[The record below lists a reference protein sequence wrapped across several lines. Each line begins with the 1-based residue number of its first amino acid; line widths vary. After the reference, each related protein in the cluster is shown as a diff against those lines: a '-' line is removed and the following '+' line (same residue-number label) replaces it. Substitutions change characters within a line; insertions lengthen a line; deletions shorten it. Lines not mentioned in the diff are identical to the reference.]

1 MEVILIIL
9 ISAALGVAL
18 GKALDL
24 APIPLW
30 VQWALLAATL
40 FAGVLFLRGTIEL

>member
-1 MEVILIIL
+1 MEVVFIIL
-9 ISAALGVAL
+9 ISAALGIAL
-18 GKALDL
+18 GKALDM

-40 FAGVLFLRGTIEL
+40 LAGVLFLRGTIDL